1 MTGRII
7 SVGLYTPDFHRYP
20 DQFVALTILGLSG
33 AVSHDPSAALY
44 IDGKLVAA
52 AEEERFIRDKHAK
65 GRMPVEA
72 AKFCLDFAGIKPA
85 DVDAVAIPFAP
96 ISLFEKARWHYAKR
110 YWYAPDRGI
119 DAIFNGNRRYRR
131 YRGRIEG
138 CLRELGFDLNKTE
151 IVPVEHHLTH
161 ASSAYHCSGFTEKTA
176 ILGID
181 GKGEYATTFFGYG
194 ENGRIHKIKEFYDPD
209 SLGGLYGAITEYLGF
224 EMLDG
229 EYKVMGMAPYGDPTR
244 YDFSRLAKFENGE
257 LVVNTDYVNVIGL
270 RRYKEKADGKNKG
283 YYFSPK
289 LIEWLGPMRHG
300 DIADDPYIHYAA
312 SMQKLFEDLSLQMMD
327 YYLGDILRETGK
339 LVFAGGGALNVKLNQ
354 KIIAR
359 PEVKELFVQ
368 PASGDAGTAI
378 GAASYV
384 SVQRGMPVEKME
396 HVYLGPRYTNEQ
408 IIAACEAHP
417 EKPQWQKVG
426 AGGTAVP
433 QLIAKILA
441 DGNPVAWFQGRL
453 EFGPRALGGRSIL
466 GCPSVA
472 GVADRINAQIKF
484 RERWRPFCPSM
495 LDRVGPQM
503 LQSDH
508 PAPFMTF
515 TFEVSEEWKTRV
527 PEVVHEDG
535 TSRAQVLKRDYNPRY
550 YDLMVELEKLTG
562 NGVVLNTS
570 LNRRGEPMICSPTD
584 ALNMFFGSDLQYLI
598 MEDILVVKAPADRE

>member
-1 MTGRII
+1 MI
-7 SVGLYTPDFHRYP
+7 
-20 DQFVALTILGLSG
+20 ILGLSG
-33 AVSHDPSAALY
+33 ALTHDPSAALY
-44 IDGKLVAA
+44 IDGRLAAA
-52 AEEERFIRDKHAK
+52 AEEERFVRDKHAK
-65 GRMPVEA
+65 HRMPYEA
-72 AKFCLDFAGIKPA
+72 ARFCLEFAGIRPD

-96 ISLFEKARWHYAKR
+96 ISIFEKARWHYAKR
-110 YWYAPDRGI
+110 YWYAPDRGL
-119 DAIFNGNRRYRR
+119 DAIFAGNRRYYR
-131 YRGRIEG
+131 YRKRIEW
-138 CLRELGFDLNKTE
+138 CLQQLGFDLKKTQ

-176 ILGID
+176 IMGID

-194 ENGRIHKIKEFYDPD
+194 EHGKIHKIKEFYDPD

-229 EYKVMGMAPYGDPTR
+229 EYKVMGMAPYGDAAR

-257 LVVNTDYVNVIGL
+257 LVINTDYANVIGF
-270 RRYKEKADGKNKG
+270 RRYKENGKG
-283 YYFSPK
+283 YYFSPR

-312 SMQKLFEDLSLQMMD
+312 SMQALFEDLALQMMD

-339 LVFAGGGALNVKLNQ
+339 LAFAGGGALNVKLNQ

-368 PASGDAGTAI
+368 PASGDSGTAV

-384 SVQRGMPVEKME
+384 SVQRGVPVEKME
-396 HVYLGPRYTNEQ
+396 HVYLGPSYSNEDV
-408 IIAACEAHP
+408 IAACARHP
-417 EKPQWQKVG
+417 TRPQWERIDNGDVE
-426 AGGTAVP
+426 VP
-433 QLIAKILA
+433 RRIAQILTQ
-441 DGNPVAWFQGRL
+441 GQPVAWFQGRM

-466 GCPSVA
+466 GCPSAA
-472 GVADRINAQIKF
+472 GVADRINEQIKF

-495 LDRVGPQM
+495 IDRVGPQM
-503 LQSDH
+503 LQTEH

-515 TFEVSEEWKTRV
+515 TFEVAEAWKARV

-535 TSRAQVLKRDYNPRY
+535 TSRAQVLKREFNPRY
-550 YDLMVELEKLTG
+550 YDLMLELEKLTG

-584 ALNMFFGSDLQYLI
+584 ALNMFFGSDLHYLI
-598 MEDILVVKAPADRE
+598 MEDILVVKADA